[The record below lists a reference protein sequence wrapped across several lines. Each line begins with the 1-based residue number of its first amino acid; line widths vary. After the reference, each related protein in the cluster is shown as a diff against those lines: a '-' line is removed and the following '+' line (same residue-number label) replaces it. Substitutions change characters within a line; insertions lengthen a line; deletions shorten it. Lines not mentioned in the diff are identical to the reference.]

1 MNKKRIMFVFGTRP
15 EAIKMAP
22 VVAEVEKHPDILEPM
37 IVSTGQHR
45 QMLDQV
51 LKLFGLKVD
60 YDLNIMKHNQTLTS
74 ILTSTLQGLEEIIL
88 REKPDMI
95 LVQGDTSTSFA
106 AGLAAYYYK
115 VPLGH
120 IEAGLRTFDKWSPFP
135 EEINRKLTTSLAD
148 LHFPPTQNSVAN
160 LVEEGVSRN
169 SIYLTG
175 NTVIDALL
183 EVVKKN
189 YDLKKI
195 GINLNPDKKNVLVTT
210 HRRESFGKPM
220 ENTCRAI
227 LRLAERHKDEV
238 EIILPVHKNPVVK
251 DTVSNI
257 LGPVDNVKLI
267 DPLDYEPFVHL
278 MRASY
283 IVLTDS
289 GGVQEEAPS
298 LGKPVLV
305 MRDKTERPEAVSAGT
320 VKLVGANE
328 ELLFGEANN
337 LIENSEAY
345 NAMSK
350 AINPYGDG
358 RASERI
364 VKAVL
369 FYFGAVDHKPEEFK
383 VIR

>member
-1 MNKKRIMFVFGTRP
+1 MFVFGTRP